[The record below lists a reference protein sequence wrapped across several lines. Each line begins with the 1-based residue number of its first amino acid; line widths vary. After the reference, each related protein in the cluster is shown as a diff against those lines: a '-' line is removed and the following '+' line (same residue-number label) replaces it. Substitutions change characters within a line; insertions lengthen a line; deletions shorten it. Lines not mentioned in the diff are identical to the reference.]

1 MPPTNPNPQN
11 DPNKLYNL
19 ITTTPG
25 LKVSRTN
32 DLIASIK
39 VGDARVAARVA
50 AANAAAANAAA
61 ANNRANN
68 RANAAAAN
76 AATPAKHPYELTIKN
91 YKEKKP
97 PLMLSLAINKRKM
110 TAKKTPNTG
119 GKRRRITRPRR
130 RHQ

>member
-1 MPPTNPNPQN
+1 MPPTNPNSIYKRMTCKQ
-11 DPNKLYNL
+11 
-19 ITTTPG
+19 G
-25 LKVSRTN
+25 LDVSSNNQFR
-32 DLIASIK
+32 ASIK

-50 AANAAAANAAA
+50 AANAARVATPAANAARVA
-61 ANNRANN
+61 AANN

>member
-1 MPPTNPNPQN
+1 MPPTNPNSIYKRMTCKQ
-11 DPNKLYNL
+11 
-19 ITTTPG
+19 G
-25 LKVSRTN
+25 LDVSSNNQFR
-32 DLIASIK
+32 ASIK

>member
-50 AANAAAANAAA
+50 AANAAAANAA
-61 ANNRANN
+61 
-68 RANAAAAN
+68 
-76 AATPAKHPYELTIKN
+76 TPAKHPYELTIKN

-97 PLMLSLAINKRKM
+97 PLMLSLAINNRKM
-110 TAKKTPNTG
+110 TEKKTPKIG
-119 GKRRRITRPRR
+119 GKRRRITRRRR